1 MKLKWTIHELVK
13 KAKNDNLIE
22 GTLDLRK
29 FLSSEVIDLL
39 DISSTKVAGKYYYNE
54 IENIFSFHLNI
65 DTELKMLCSLSFETV
80 PVNLNFYSQIN
91 FSVNYIDDDTH
102 VINGITIDL
111 APYIFAEIL
120 IEKPMRV
127 IASNAKIDVKQDLVK
142 LTDEEKEAA
151 NPFAKLKK

>member
-29 FLSSEVIDLL
+29 FLSSDVIDLL

-65 DTELKMLCSLSFETV
+65 DTELKMLCSLSLETV
-80 PVNLNFYSQIN
+80 SVNLNFYSQIN

-127 IASNAKIDVKQDLVK
+127 IASNAKIDVKQDLIE

>member
-1 MKLKWTIHELVK
+1 MKWTIHELVK

-29 FLSSEVIDLL
+29 FLSSDVIDLL

-65 DTELKMLCSLSFETV
+65 DTELKMLCSLSLETV
-80 PVNLNFYSQIN
+80 SVNLNFYSQIN

-127 IASNAKIDVKQDLVK
+127 IASNAKIDVKQDLIE